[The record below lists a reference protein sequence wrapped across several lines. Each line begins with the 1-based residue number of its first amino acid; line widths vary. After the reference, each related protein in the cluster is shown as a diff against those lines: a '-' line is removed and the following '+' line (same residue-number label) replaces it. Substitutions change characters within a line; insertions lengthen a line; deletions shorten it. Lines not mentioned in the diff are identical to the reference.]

1 MKAAEFGNDNSA
13 VKFGNKRII
22 ALFAFCNEKVAGR
35 NSDRRGDT
43 GASGV
48 GGGGNTRLSCGFKIV
63 KKALKYAV
71 FNNNSFTEGV
81 PSASNARGLSSSNG
95 SSMIEMQGFAMRS
108 PSLSFN
114 RESPF

>member
-48 GGGGNTRLSCGFKIV
+48 GCGGNTRLSCSFKIV

-71 FNNNSFTEGV
+71 FNNNSFYGRCSFGIEC
-81 PSASNARGLSSSNG
+81 AGLSSSNG

>member
-22 ALFAFCNEKVAGR
+22 ALFAFCNEKVAGG

-71 FNNNSFTEGV
+71 FNNNSFYGRC
-81 PSASNARGLSSSNG
+81 SFG
-95 SSMIEMQGFAMRS
+95 IECAGIILLKRVV
-108 PSLSFN
+108 N
-114 RESPF
+114 D